1 MAQLKTLV
9 VTGATRTIGPLYGGS
24 MTLTGTLVLNKT
36 TDLSGTANNGPALI
50 IGGAQTGVH
59 MEIDAN
65 EIHAKS
71 TGTAV
76 ADLYLNSEGGT
87 VYQNGKPIPVV
98 YTGTAAPAASTG
110 KNGDIYIVTG

>member
-9 VTGATRTIGPLYGGS
+9 VTGATRTVGPIYGGN

-36 TDLSGTANNGPALI
+36 TDLSGTVNSGPALI
-50 IGGAQTGVH
+50 IGGGQTGVH

-65 EIHAKS
+65 EIHAKA
-71 TGTAV
+71 TGTTV
-76 ADLYLNSEGGT
+76 AALYLNSEGGT
-87 VYQNGKPIPVV
+87 VYANRQPIPAV

>member
-9 VTGATRTIGPLYGGS
+9 VTGATRTVGHIYGGN
-24 MTLTGTLVLNKT
+24 MTLSGTLILNKT

-50 IGGAQTGVH
+50 IGGPQTGAH

-65 EIHAKS
+65 EIHAKA
-71 TGTAV
+71 TGTTV
-76 ADLYLNSEGGT
+76 ADLYLNNEGGT
-87 VYQNGKPIPVV
+87 VYQNGKPIPAV

-110 KNGDIYIVTG
+110 KNGAIYIVTG